1 MVRICPAKRSLCS
14 NVCSRSSCIWE
25 GTDRKTVSTC
35 SIGWRE
41 TFASANNFPRHC
53 SCSTCAAVLSTI
65 KIHRHPSAYAKTGRR
80 AAPVWS
86 GHPMPDTEI
95 QIIHKI
101 GSFSKVPVFPFW
113 VSSVMRIRRMMLSH
127 VSREGFCAAGFSDS
141 KWDLLCYSFRLSLL
155 YTIFLTNSTGKGRI
169 RSEIPR

>member
-65 KIHRHPSAYAKTGRR
+65 KNPLASFGICKRLDGALHLFGQGIRCR
-80 AAPVWS
+80 
-86 GHPMPDTEI
+86 I
-95 QIIHKI
+95 QRFKITHKI

-127 VSREGFCAAGFSDS
+127 VSREGF
-141 KWDLLCYSFRLSLL
+141 FRSW
-155 YTIFLTNSTGKGRI
+155 FF
-169 RSEIPR
+169 

>member
-65 KIHRHPSAYAKTGRR
+65 KKSIGILRHMQRLDGALHLFGQGIRCRIQRFKITHKSAAFRKCRFFAVLGKF
-80 AAPVWS
+80 
-86 GHPMPDTEI
+86 GHENPANDA
-95 QIIHKI
+95 
-101 GSFSKVPVFPFW
+101 FAC
-113 VSSVMRIRRMMLSH
+113 L
-127 VSREGFCAAGFSDS
+127 A
-141 KWDLLCYSFRLSLL
+141 
-155 YTIFLTNSTGKGRI
+155 GRI
-169 RSEIPR
+169 FAQLVFLIQNGISFVTVSDYLYYILFS

>member
-65 KIHRHPSAYAKTGRR
+65 KNPLASFGICKDWTARCTCLVR
-80 AAPVWS
+80 ASDA
-86 GHPMPDTEI
+86 GYRIT
-95 QIIHKI
+95 HKI
-101 GSFSKVPVFPFW
+101 GSFSKVPVF
-113 VSSVMRIRRMMLSH
+113 SVL
-127 VSREGFCAAGFSDS
+127 
-141 KWDLLCYSFRLSLL
+141 
-155 YTIFLTNSTGKGRI
+155 GKFGHENPANDAFACLAGRI
-169 RSEIPR
+169 FSQLVFLIQNGISFVTVSDYLYYILFS